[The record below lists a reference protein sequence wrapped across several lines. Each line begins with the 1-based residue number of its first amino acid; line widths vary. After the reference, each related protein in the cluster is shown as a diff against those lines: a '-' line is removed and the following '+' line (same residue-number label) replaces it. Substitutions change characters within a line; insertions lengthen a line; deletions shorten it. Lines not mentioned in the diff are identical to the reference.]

1 MKKFD
6 MKSFI
11 AGIIIGTTGIT
22 TVFAASGIK
31 SAHVSNMNVTLNG
44 ASFSLSKPL
53 LSVTMENEQEEHV
66 YAPVNELLIN
76 LGYGVN
82 YNVENNTIDFIPQ
95 NRIPQVNVDESRS
108 NGNAV
113 FNIAN
118 YTDQRNIA
126 ESGSFQAEDN
136 QTLILNITSD
146 IKGGTVDLFLFNP
159 NGKEQRITIGSTNWT
174 KEIPLEK
181 GTWQYNCSGIF
192 QDGGNIKIVGTIHR

>member
-1 MKKFD
+1 M
-6 MKSFI
+6 
-11 AGIIIGTTGIT
+11 
-22 TVFAASGIK
+22 
-31 SAHVSNMNVTLNG
+31 
-44 ASFSLSKPL
+44 
-53 LSVTMENEQEEHV
+53 
-66 YAPVNELLIN
+66 
-76 LGYGVN
+76 
-82 YNVENNTIDFIPQ
+82 
-95 NRIPQVNVDESRS
+95 NVDESRS

-192 QDGGNIKIVGTIHR
+192 QDGGNIKIVGTIK

>member
-44 ASFSLSKPL
+44 TSFSLSKPL

-82 YNVENNTIDFIPQ
+82 YNVENNT
-95 NRIPQVNVDESRS
+95 
-108 NGNAV
+108 V
-113 FNIAN
+113 F
-118 YTDQRNIA
+118 R
-126 ESGSFQAEDN
+126 
-136 QTLILNITSD
+136 
-146 IKGGTVDLFLFNP
+146 K
-159 NGKEQRITIGSTNWT
+159 
-174 KEIPLEK
+174 
-181 GTWQYNCSGIF
+181 
-192 QDGGNIKIVGTIHR
+192 